1 MVEHTAI
8 LMVVDTVT
16 RTVDTATLMA
26 VMATHT
32 IKDTLTVILTITAIL
47 MDTLMATLMVNTRL
61 VPSIMNMI
69 PCAR

>member
-16 RTVDTATLMA
+16 RTVDTANLMAA

-32 IKDTLTVILTITAIL
+32 ITDTLTAIHMTTAIH
-47 MDTLMATLMVNTRL
+47 MDTLMATLMENTR
-61 VPSIMNMI
+61 
-69 PCAR
+69 